1 MPRKARKYNT
11 FFAKTKT
18 QQKKW
23 MKIISPYLIIIFLIM
38 QLSFKTSV
46 SYSVL
51 KYPEKDPLF

>member
-1 MPRKARKYNT
+1 MLRKARKYNT

-18 QQKKW
+18 QQEKW
-23 MKIISPYLIIIFLIM
+23 MKIISPYLKIIFLIM